1 MSDTSFTNSFR
12 FKLIVPV
19 AVALAIAIII
29 ALAFIILTQNSGNAR
44 LNTLIAKAFGQT
56 GEEIN
61 TSMTDLS
68 RQLEEKLQAMNS
80 SAREA
85 LGTSSRDSLSKAAD
99 SMNWRMKK
107 MYESSAENFAALL
120 AQVAQSA
127 TITHDSITLSGYAR
141 NAKGNP
147 DIVFVF
153 FLDAARQPLASYI
166 HEMHAGMAG
175 LLKKSGRDTR
185 EILKMAM
192 GDKNF
197 LIVAQVIGNEE
208 EPSGYVY
215 LAMDTSKINEE
226 SQLMAKHF
234 SGLIE
239 QNGKTIDS
247 ILGAESSTIIKSLN
261 TSIKEIGSHTVT
273 AADVTAKELTASSK
287 KLTARINIFFLFGSI
302 ICFALILTILL
313 LNARSIQRIL
323 GGEPAAMAA
332 IAKRIANGDLNIQ
345 FDEAPSSGG
354 HVSLQQSLHEMV
366 TNLQKLIG
374 MLRTESTQMAETS
387 KDLQK
392 AASDMSR
399 DSELSAEKTATV
411 AMATEQMSVN
421 MNTVAQASDQTANN
435 VNVVAIA
442 LEEMTVAI
450 NTIATNTEEANRVTN
465 DAVKYARSSTEK
477 VNTLGQAANE
487 ISQVT
492 EVITAISEQ
501 TNLLALNATIEAAR
515 AGEAGKGFAV
525 VANEIKEL
533 ARQTAAA
540 TGEIKAKIESI
551 QHSTNDTVGEISMIS
566 RVIDNVNE
574 IVTSISHSIEEQNKT
589 AAEITDNINEAAKG
603 IASVNANVVDSS
615 TAAGKIAK
623 DIKEVSKL
631 AANARQCSVRVEV
644 GAEML
649 SSVVLALQ
657 NETGRF
663 RLDRKSLQDEK
674 HLPGMNEE
682 DLLSW
687 SDILSVNINHLD
699 GQHKQLIKLINRLN
713 RTLVDK
719 TEHEETAKILD
730 DLIQYTINHFKTEE
744 ELFQKFNYPESDTHK
759 REHEQ
764 FASKVKDFE
773 KSFKNKSAR
782 VELSLLHFLK
792 DWLVNH
798 IMKTDKRYASYL
810 NENGVF

>member
-1 MSDTSFTNSFR
+1 MSATSFTSSFR

-19 AVALAIAIII
+19 AVALAVAIVM
-29 ALAFIILTQNSGNAR
+29 ALGFIIFTQNSGNAQ
-44 LNTLIAKAFGQT
+44 LNTLIAKAFGRT

-61 TSMTDLS
+61 TSMTGLS
-68 RQLEEKLQAMNS
+68 RQFEEKLQAMNS
-80 SAREA
+80 SARTA

-99 SMNWRMKK
+99 SMGWRMKK

-120 AQVAQSA
+120 AQVAQPA
-127 TITHDSITLSGYAR
+127 AIAHDSITLSGYAR

-166 HEMHAGMAG
+166 HETHAGMAD
-175 LLKKSGRDTR
+175 LLKKSGRDIL
-185 EILKMAM
+185 EILKVTM

-197 LIVAQVIGNEE
+197 LIVTQAIGNED

-215 LAMDTSKINEE
+215 LAMDTSKVNEE

-234 SGLIE
+234 SSLVE

-247 ILGAESSTIIKSLN
+247 ILSAESSTIIKSLN
-261 TSIKEIGSHTVT
+261 ASIEDISSHTAT
-273 AADVTAKELTASSK
+273 AAEVTAKELTASSS
-287 KLTARINIFFLFGSI
+287 KLTSRINVFFLFGSI

-332 IAKRIANGDLNIQ
+332 MAKRIAKGDLNIH
-345 FDEAPSSGG
+345 FAEESASAG
-354 HVSLQQSLHEMV
+354 HDSLQQSLHEMV
-366 TNLQKLIG
+366 ANLQKLIG
-374 MLRTESTQMAETS
+374 ILRTESTQMAETS

-450 NTIATNTEEANRVTN
+450 NTIATNTEEANKVTN

-477 VNTLGQAANE
+477 VNTLGQAASE

-551 QHSTNDTVGEISMIS
+551 QHSTNDTVAEISMIS

-589 AAEITDNINEAAKG
+589 AAEITNNVNEAAKG

-615 TAAGKIAK
+615 AAAGKIAK
-623 DIKEVSKL
+623 DISDVSKL
-631 AANARQCSVRVEV
+631 AANSRQCSVRVEV

-663 RLDRKSLQDEK
+663 HLDRKNSQDKK
-674 HLPGMNEE
+674 HLSGRNEE
-682 DLLSW
+682 DLLAW
-687 SDILSVNINHLD
+687 SDILSVNIENLD

-713 RTLVDK
+713 RVAANTA
-719 TEHEETAKILD
+719 EHEETAKILD
-730 DLIQYTINHFKTEE
+730 ELIQYTINHFKTEE
-744 ELFQKFNYPESDTHK
+744 ELFQKFNYPEYDNHK

-764 FASKVKDFE
+764 FASKVRDFE
-773 KSFKNKSAR
+773 KSFSNNSAR
-782 VELSLLHFLK
+782 VELSLLQFLK

-798 IMKTDKRYASYL
+798 IMKADKRYAKFL
-810 NENGVF
+810 NEKGVF